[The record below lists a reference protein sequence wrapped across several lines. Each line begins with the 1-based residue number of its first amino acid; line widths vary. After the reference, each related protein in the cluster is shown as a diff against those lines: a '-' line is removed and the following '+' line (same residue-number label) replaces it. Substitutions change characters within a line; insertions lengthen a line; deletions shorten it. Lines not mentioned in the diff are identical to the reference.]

1 MSESAS
7 RPFGRRGLLL
17 GGAAV
22 AGTLAMPAISYGQSD
37 VVRIGH
43 LTPRTGFLGPLGEY
57 AVQAA
62 QLAAEE
68 INAAAGVLGREL
80 RLHPVDGGRA
90 PGLVPDTRIV
100 GEMYVPLGTTD
111 FEPVV
116 QRRPAWT
123 SPTATAPGSA
133 HARRC

>member
-1 MSESAS
+1 MGGGHPDRLDVAFVVPRSGPAGIFGPSCESC
-7 RPFGRRGLLL
+7 
-17 GGAAV
+17 
-22 AGTLAMPAISYGQSD
+22 
-37 VVRIGH
+37 
-43 LTPRTGFLGPLGEY
+43 
-57 AVQAA
+57 A

-80 RLHPVDGGRA
+80 RLHPVDGGRV